1 MSGSVKHSKL
11 QQVSEDPLFPVGLGG
26 MSPVGA
32 TTPTQVLL
40 HLAHSPLCVVAGS
53 DHLGLPAKPAVVSMA
68 GIPNES
74 SIIQQSIDTLRPDSA
89 INDEIVN
96 FVLGLLQLE
105 AYSMAGKE
113 RWSMLT
119 SFFKSN
125 LLEK

>member
-1 MSGSVKHSKL
+1 ML
-11 QQVSEDPLFPVGLGG
+11 
-26 MSPVGA
+26 PVGA
-32 TTPTQVLL
+32 TTPKQVLL

-53 DHLGLPAKPAVVSMA
+53 DHLSLPVKPSEPAVVSMA